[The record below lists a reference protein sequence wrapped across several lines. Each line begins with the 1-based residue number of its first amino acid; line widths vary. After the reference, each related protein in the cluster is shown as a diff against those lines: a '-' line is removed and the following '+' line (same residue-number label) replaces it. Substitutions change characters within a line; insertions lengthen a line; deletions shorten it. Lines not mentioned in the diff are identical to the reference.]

1 MDRWFWVAVRRTWS
15 GWKASL
21 LVVKPETVVEW
32 HRRGFRL
39 YWQLKSK
46 AKQIGR
52 TPISKE
58 LQQLI
63 FQMASENPS
72 WGAPRIHGELKM
84 LGFDVAER
92 TISRWMQRQPR
103 KPDPTQRWLSFLRN
117 HREAIV
123 AMDFFTMSTVTF
135 HLLHCFF
142 IITHDRR
149 QILHFNLTEYPT
161 STWITQQ
168 VRETF
173 PDEAGAR
180 YLILD
185 HDGKYG
191 LEVPAAIRAMG
202 IGPRH
207 TALRCPWQN
216 GVAERWVGSCRRE
229 LLNHVTPV
237 SERHLRRLLSDYVHY
252 YHDDRTHLGLSKQT
266 PNGRTRTGSCGRK
279 GGEFERWGR
288 VTARGQYRWRF
299 GEHTPAPLTAAMF
312 APARTNAVT
321 ASSHPPTPVWIS
333 LASAGL
339 DAAESVLGA
348 PESHA
353 LFPG

>member
-1 MDRWFWVAVRRTWS
+1 MDRWFWVAVRQVWP

-32 HRRGFRL
+32 HRRAFRR
-39 YWQLKSK
+39 YWRLKSK

-63 FQMASENPS
+63 FQMASENPT

-103 KPDPTQRWLSFLRN
+103 KTDPAQRWLSFLRN

-123 AMDFFTMSTVTF
+123 AMDFFTMPTVTF
-135 HLLHCFF
+135 HLLYCFF
-142 IITHDRR
+142 IIAHDRR
-149 QILHFNLTEYPT
+149 RVLHFNVTDHPT

-168 VRETF
+168 IRETF

-191 LEVPAAIRAMG
+191 FEVPAAIRAMG
-202 IGPRH
+202 IVPLH
-207 TALRCPWQN
+207 TALRSPCRMAWPS
-216 GVAERWVGSCRRE
+216 VG
-229 LLNHVTPV
+229 
-237 SERHLRRLLSDYVHY
+237 
-252 YHDDRTHLGLSKQT
+252 
-266 PNGRTRTGSCGRK
+266 
-279 GGEFERWGR
+279 
-288 VTARGQYRWRF
+288 
-299 GEHTPAPLTAAMF
+299 
-312 APARTNAVT
+312 
-321 ASSHPPTPVWIS
+321 
-333 LASAGL
+333 
-339 DAAESVLGA
+339 
-348 PESHA
+348 
-353 LFPG
+353 